1 MPGSAI
7 DIGHPGARPRKLG
20 LPMFSAAPSSPP
32 APSDLGLGLDAGGTH
47 TRWALAGPDGA
58 LLAEGQVAGISATQL
73 AQAAGRMAL
82 TQTLHQLAAAVL
94 LHGRPSRLVA
104 GITGLAEPQGPVAQ
118 QLKDLLAQALG
129 LAPRQMHCGSDM
141 EIAYRSA
148 FAAPGEGYLVYA
160 GTGAIAAFIDQQGRF
175 ERAGGR
181 GPILGDEGG
190 GYWIAREALAAIW
203 RQEDEQPGSTQGWP
217 LAQALYAA
225 IGGSDWASTRAFV
238 YGADRG
244 AVGRLALAVAA
255 AAEHDA
261 RARALLRRAGHELAR
276 LALALLR
283 RHGPRPVVAAGRA
296 LLLHES
302 IAAGLREALPADLE
316 LRVQQLQ
323 AHHTAAR
330 LALLDRPKP

>member
-1 MPGSAI
+1 MLLAT
-7 DIGHPGARPRKLG
+7 
-20 LPMFSAAPSSPP
+20 PSSPP
-32 APSDLGLGLDAGGTH
+32 ASCDLGLGLDAGGTH

-73 AQAAGRMAL
+73 AQTAGRMAL

-94 LHGRPSRLVA
+94 PHGRPGRLVA

-148 FAAPGEGYLVYA
+148 FATPGEGYLVYA
-160 GTGAIAAFIDQQGRF
+160 GTGAIAAFIDKQGQF

-217 LAQALYAA
+217 LAQSLFAA

-255 AAEHDA
+255 AAEHDVQ
-261 RARALLRRAGHELAR
+261 ARALLRRAGHELAR

-296 LLLHES
+296 LLLHEA

-330 LALLDRPKP
+330 LALLDRLKP